1 MALSGSFTG
10 SIHSGHIRLKC
21 DWSATQS
28 VSGNYS
34 TITVVPYLQTDSGYT
49 IKASAVKSGTTTIN
63 GTATNW
69 SYSGGLNGSGL
80 NVKLGSVTSGAV
92 AHNADGTKSVT
103 ITVVFGIDITFAG
116 TKYNSITASTTVTLN
131 TIPRA
136 TTPTVSASSVN
147 MGSSVRI
154 YTSRASSAF
163 THTLTYSFA
172 SATSGTIAS
181 GVGTYFDWTTPD
193 LAAFIPNATSGT
205 CTITC
210 KTYNGSTL
218 IGTKT
223 VLVSLV
229 VPSSV
234 VPTVSSVTLAEA
246 TSGLSARF
254 GVYVQGKSTVK
265 GTVAA
270 SGAKG
275 STIKAYSITFNG
287 QTYTAATF
295 TSAVLASAGS
305 YTCTAKVQ
313 DSRGRWS
320 AARTATI
327 TVLAYSAPAVTRF
340 QAYRVD
346 ETGAVDDNGSYLA
359 LSYAYRVTELNGKN
373 LADVV
378 LEYKKSTDS
387 DWSLLGLG
395 STLSADSV
403 YKPDFL
409 TFSPDYQ
416 YDVRISIAD
425 WFGPAPS
432 VLAVLRSGAV
442 ILDIGADGKS
452 IGFGRTADRLGVTF
466 GWDVKGRVLGLGA
479 ATAQIPEGA
488 NLNEYMT
495 LGVYNVTTNAIAAG
509 LKNCPSKSAGTL
521 RVFNGIGKEF
531 DASYIPSNAYVY
543 LYQEYRSF
551 QASDPLYSRTLTLNA
566 ATGTWSYGAW
576 YKSATPVAVS

>member
-92 AHNADGTKSVT
+92 YHNADGTKSVT
-103 ITVVFGIDITFAG
+103 ITVVFGLDITFAG

-223 VLVSLV
+223 VLLTLV

-234 VPTVSSVTLAEA
+234 IPTVSSLTLVEG
-246 TSGLSARF
+246 TDGLAARF

-265 GTVAA
+265 GTVAGT
-270 SGAKG
+270 GARG

-287 QTYTAATF
+287 QTYSAATF
-295 TSAVLASAGS
+295 TSGVLLTAGT

-320 AARTATI
+320 TAKTVDI
-327 TVLAYSAPAVTRF
+327 TVLAYSAPVVNRF

-346 ETGAVDDNGSYLA
+346 ADGNADDNGIYLA
-359 LSYAYRVTELNGKN
+359 LSYKYTVTELGGKN
-373 LADVV
+373 TADVA
-378 LEYKKSTDS
+378 LEYKKSTES
-387 DWSLLGLG
+387 SWSLLGLG
-395 STLSADSV
+395 STLSQDDV

-409 TFSPDYQ
+409 TFSTDYA
-416 YDVRISIAD
+416 YDIRISIAD
-425 WFGPAPS
+425 WFGAAPA
-432 VLAVLRSGAV
+432 VLALLPSGAV
-442 ILDIGADGKS
+442 IIDIGADGLS
-452 IGFGRTADRLGVTF
+452 LGFGRTADRLGVTF
-466 GWDVKGRVLGLGA
+466 GWDVKGRVLGMGEALAQVPSGA
-479 ATAQIPEGA
+479 DF
-488 NLNEYMT
+488 NEYMT
-495 LGVYNVTTNAIAAG
+495 LGVYNVTTNATAAG
-509 LKNCPSKSAGTL
+509 LKNCPSGSAGTL
-521 RVFNGIGKEF
+521 RVYNGIGKSF
-531 DASYIPSNAYVY
+531 DASNIPGNAYVY